1 MGLTFPLSTTFYS
14 TAGRPPII
22 PDLLTTE
29 ATNEPYLDVCFDVIF
44 EKAELIDCVSGL
56 IMYSAIPTHPRLS
69 GRVIVSNL
77 RSLVANYTL
86 FC

>member
-29 ATNEPYLDVCFDVIF
+29 ATNEPYLDVCFDVVF
-44 EKAELIDCVSGL
+44 KRAELID
-56 IMYSAIPTHPRLS
+56 
-69 GRVIVSNL
+69 
-77 RSLVANYTL
+77 
-86 FC
+86 